1 MATMWF
7 AFAERGNQ
15 MPKIKGRC
23 AQVGV
28 KDGKLM
34 ALIECNEKAPR
45 KGELVSLK
53 WGSTR
58 SLAQNRLYWKY
69 LSWVIE
75 HGGMKDHG
83 HFSPEALHLDLKT
96 HFLAEKIMDKGEFK
110 AIEEPTTT
118 ELGKAE
124 FGEYFQKCDEFL
136 KDWFEIDTKAFW
148 EEYADW
154 VG

>member
-1 MATMWF
+1 
-7 AFAERGNQ
+7 
-15 MPKIKGRC
+15 MPKIKGRVH
-23 AQVGV
+23 QVGM

-58 SLAQNRLYWKY
+58 TLSQNALYWKY

-75 HGGMKDHG
+75 HGGLKDHG
-83 HFSPEALHLDLKT
+83 HFSPDALHLDLKT
-96 HFLAEKIMDKGEFK
+96 HFLAEKIMVKGEFK

-118 ELGKAE
+118 ELGKTE
-124 FGEYFQKCDEFL
+124 FGEYFTKCDEFL
-136 KDWFEIDTKAFW
+136 KEFFGISTAAFW
-148 EEYADW
+148 EEYAENK
-154 VG
+154 G